1 MADNAQNDSSW
12 SLSGLLSG
20 LSDVAKN
27 AGEAYAAWTGASR
40 DADEENAYMRGQLA
54 AIEAN
59 QKAQDASGYIEIGD
73 AVISTSSILWIIGGT
88 IGLLAIGLG
97 FKKLLK

>member
-1 MADNAQNDSSW
+1 MADKEESSSW
-12 SLSGLLSG
+12 FDSFTDSASKLVKS
-20 LSDVAKN
+20 
-27 AGEAYAAWTGASR
+27 AGEAYTAWTGATS
-40 DADEENAYMRGQLA
+40 DADEQNAYLRGQLA

-59 QKAQDASGYIEIGD
+59 QKANQAAGYIEIGD

-97 FKKLLK
+97 FKKLMK

>member
-1 MADNAQNDSSW
+1 MADDSSW
-12 SLSGLLSG
+12 SFSEFFEGVGKAGKSL
-20 LSDVAKN
+20 
-27 AGEAYAAWTGASR
+27 GEAYASWTGATK

-54 AIEAN
+54 AIQEQNKLDNA
-59 QKAQDASGYIEIGD
+59 AGYIEIGD

-97 FKKLLK
+97 FKKLMK

>member
-1 MADNAQNDSSW
+1 MADNDSSW
-12 SLSGLLSG
+12 SLKGFLSD
-20 LSDVAKN
+20 LTDVAKG
-27 AGEAYAAWTGASR
+27 AGEAYQSWTGTTK

-59 QKAQDASGYIEIGD
+59 QKMDQAAGYIEIGD

-88 IGLLAIGLG
+88 IGMLAIGLG